1 VSKNNVLT
9 VRNLRST
16 TIIAVTLLSFL
27 FTITQSSEI
36 ALAITRSELND
47 IIFLSSAADDNTEL
61 SKNSYNNSNA
71 IVTYNMTKHSSEK
84 IIHQGVISSSPE
96 MLQGHEGHQAVLI
109 LPPRNDSSVYSGI
122 ITFTANKPVEVQIYH
137 IYEIDNHTDTY
148 KQLAQTISAPFG
160 DDMITTSLI
169 RPSYESSPLFSASV
183 PFTGDALGLHT
194 TSGEPFLAIYTVS
207 GETDKVEIVN
217 NIKENQTANGVS
229 SSEEEEV
236 ETQAA
241 PQEYHP
247 TSPNLLGQ
255 ALTLLAPDIIAQLP
269 LNDLPQDELVTMS
282 RSIPVDKFA
291 NILNQLP
298 VDKRDEILN
307 QLPVDKRDEILN
319 QLQLKQ

>member
-1 VSKNNVLT
+1 LSKENASNIRYLRLRIVIT
-9 VRNLRST
+9 VT
-16 TIIAVTLLSFL
+16 FLLFL
-27 FTITQSSEI
+27 FTISQTLEVAI
-36 ALAITRSELND
+36 ARSDL
-47 IIFLSSAADDNTEL
+47 DNTISL
-61 SKNSYNNSNA
+61 SLTTNAQAEISKSSYNNSNA
-71 IVTYNMTKHSSEK
+71 SVTNNKTGSSSGNQKIVQ
-84 IIHQGVISSSPE
+84 QGMISSSAE
-96 MLQGHEGHQAVLI
+96 TLQGHEGHQAVLI

-137 IYEIDNHTDTY
+137 IYEIDNHTGTSV
-148 KQLAQTISAPFG
+148 QSAQTISAPFG
-160 DDMITTSLI
+160 DDMVTTSLI

-183 PFTGDALGLHT
+183 PFTGDGVGLHT
-194 TSGEPFLAIYTVS
+194 TSGEPFLGIYTVS
-207 GETDKVEIVN
+207 GEIDKAEIVN

-229 SSEEEEV
+229 SSGQEV
-236 ETQAA
+236 EAQAA

-255 ALTLLAPDIIAQLP
+255 ALTLLTPDIIAQLP

-282 RSIPVDKFA
+282 RSIPADKFA

>member
-1 VSKNNVLT
+1 
-9 VRNLRST
+9 LRST

-27 FTITQSSEI
+27 FTITHSSEV

-47 IIFLSSAADDNTEL
+47 IIFLSSATDANTEL

-71 IVTYNMTKHSSEK
+71 IVTYNMTKHLSEK
-84 IIHQGVISSSPE
+84 IVHQGIISSSPE
-96 MLQGHEGHQAVLI
+96 MLQGHEGHQVVLI

-122 ITFTANKPVEVQIYH
+122 ITFTANKPVEVQVYH
-137 IYEIDNHTDTY
+137 IYELDNHTDTY

-207 GETDKVEIVN
+207 GEIDKAEIVN
-217 NIKENQTANGVS
+217 NIKENQTANEAS
-229 SSEEEEV
+229 SSEQEV

-247 TSPNLLGQ
+247 TSPTLLGQ
-255 ALTLLAPDIIAQLP
+255 ALTLLSPDIIAQLP

-282 RSIPVDKFA
+282 RNIPGDKFA

-307 QLPVDKRDEILN
+307 QL
-319 QLQLKQ
+319 QLKQ